1 MLAANDIREET
12 MPLTRR
18 SALQS
23 AALGTMLLDWAH
35 AWAAEQPFTPE
46 KGASL
51 RLLRGSTFL
60 PAEGQ
65 TTAANI
71 AAFSAA
77 TGVGV
82 RIENINQDDLPS
94 KTALAAQVGSGP
106 DIIWTQNT
114 TAHLVADKL
123 VDVTD
128 LAKHLADKHGPWY
141 QVCIDYGTQ
150 DGRWICIPIFVVG
163 SLLNYRISWMRQAGF
178 DSFPTTT
185 DALLKL
191 CQGLRRID
199 HPAGFSFGH
208 AVNDANNFNYWLL
221 WAFGGK
227 VTDETGKPAIESP
240 QTLAALQYAQLLYPT
255 LINGVLSW
263 MDINNNRA
271 FLAGDCSLT
280 NNGISIYTQAKKTA
294 PDIAADMDHA
304 AMPIGPAGVP
314 TAQNRVDPMVIF
326 RYTKYPAAAKA
337 LINFLMEAPQYP
349 TLITKSAGFTT
360 QSLKGFADNPIW
372 QSDPKIA
379 PFAKAAQDTRSVSW
393 PQTPN
398 PSAAA
403 VFANFIVVDMFAA
416 TVSGTMDPKRAM
428 HRAQQQVERIYKKP

>member
-1 MLAANDIREET
+1 
-12 MPLTRR
+12 MPFNRR
-18 SALQS
+18 RLLRS
-23 AALGTMLLDWAH
+23 AALVTTLPLLDWART
-35 AWAAEQPFTPE
+35 WAADQPFTPE
-46 KGASL
+46 KDARL
-51 RLLRGSTFL
+51 QLLRGSTFL
-60 PAEGQ
+60 PAEGE

-77 TGVGV
+77 TGVQV
-82 RIENINQDDLPS
+82 QIENINQDDLPA
-94 KTALAAQVGSGP
+94 KTALSAQVGSGP

-128 LAKHLADKHGPWY
+128 VAKQLEDKYGPWY
-141 QVCIDYGTQ
+141 QICLDYGTQ
-150 DGRWICIPIFVVG
+150 NGRWICIPIFVVG
-163 SLLNYRISWMRQAGF
+163 SLMNYRISWMRQAGF
-178 DSFPTTT
+178 DAFPKNT
-185 DALLKL
+185 DELLKL

-227 VTDETGKPAIESP
+227 VTDETGAPAIESP
-240 QTLAALQYAQLLYPT
+240 QTLAALEYAKELYPT

-271 FLAGDCSLT
+271 FLSGDCSLT

-294 PDIAADMDHA
+294 PDVAADMDHA

-326 RYTKYPAAAKA
+326 RYTKYPQAAKA
-337 LINFLMEAPQYP
+337 LISFLMEAPQYP
-349 TLITKSAGFTT
+349 NLITNSAGFTT

-372 QSDPKIA
+372 HGDPKIA
-379 PFAKAAQDTRSVSW
+379 PFSTAAQDSRSVSW

-398 PSAAA
+398 PASAA
-403 VFANFIVVDMFAA
+403 VFANFVVVDMFAA
-416 TVSGTMDPKRAM
+416 TVTGTMEAKSAM
-428 HRAQQQVERIYKKP
+428 HRAQQQVERFYKKA

>member
-1 MLAANDIREET
+1 MR
-12 MPLTRR
+12 LTRR
-18 SALQS
+18 RALQS
-23 AALGTMLLDWAH
+23 AALGTTASLLDWAH
-35 AWAAEQPFTPE
+35 GWAAEQPFTPE
-46 KGASL
+46 SGASL

-60 PAEGQ
+60 PAEGE
-65 TTAANI
+65 TTAANV

-77 TGVGV
+77 TGVQV
-82 RIENINQDDLPS
+82 QIENINQDDLPS

-128 LAKHLADKHGPWY
+128 VATRLGDKYGPWY

-150 DGRWICIPIFVVG
+150 NGRWICIPIFVVG
-163 SLLNYRISWMRQAGF
+163 SLLNYRMSWVSQAGF
-178 DSFPTTT
+178 ESFPTTT
-185 DALLKL
+185 DGLLKL
-191 CQGLRRID
+191 CQGLQRIG

-227 VTDETGKPAIESP
+227 VTDEKGMPAIESP
-240 QTLAALQYAQLLYPT
+240 QTLAALEFAKALYPT
-255 LINGVLSW
+255 LVGGVMSW

-271 FLAGDCSLT
+271 FLAGECSLT

-294 PDIAADMDHA
+294 PEMAADMNHA
-304 AMPIGPAGVP
+304 AMPIGPVGMP

-326 RYTKYPAAAKA
+326 RHTKYPAAAKA
-337 LINFLMEAPQYP
+337 LISFLMEAPQYP
-349 TLITKSAGFTT
+349 ALITNAAGFTT
-360 QSLKGFADNPIW
+360 QALKGFADNPIW
-372 QSDPKIA
+372 RSDPKIM
-379 PFAKAAQDTRSVSW
+379 PFGRAAEDTRSVSW

-398 PSAAA
+398 PAAAA
-403 VFANFIVVDMFAA
+403 VFANFTVVDMFAS
-416 TVSGTMDPKRAM
+416 TVSGTMDAKTAM
-428 HRAQQQVERIYKKP
+428 HRAQQQVERVYRKA